1 MNRPI
6 ELFARFALTL
16 LFALVL
22 LYFVI
27 SVCIVLFKLTG
38 VLVDGPMYFDFKTPS
53 YVSLSLFQLAC
64 VPVLLGAAWL
74 RSKLL
79 PRRLGGNEAPN

>member
-27 SVCIVLFKLTG
+27 SVCIVFFKATG
-38 VLVDGPMYFDFKTPS
+38 VLVDGPMYFDFQTPS
-53 YVSLSLFQLAC
+53 YVALFLFQLAC
-64 VPVLLGAAWL
+64 VPVLLGTAWL
-74 RSKLL
+74 RSKLI
-79 PRRLGGNEAPN
+79 PRRLSGNGAPN

>member
-1 MNRPI
+1 MTRTI
-6 ELFARFALTL
+6 KLFARFALTL

-27 SVCIVLFKLTG
+27 SVCIVFLKATG
-38 VLVDGPMYFDFKTPS
+38 VLVDGPMYFDFQTPS
-53 YVSLSLFQLAC
+53 YVALVLFQLAC

-79 PRRLGGNEAPN
+79 LRRPSGNEAPN